1 MGHNNINMKTIRK
14 GDSRNLLNILTK
26 LSVEYNNDTED
37 ESIEYCCKS
46 SITLKNDLP
55 NLTPES
61 PKYITFHFKMYKI
74 LCRYSYKYSLSAT
87 TEFGD
92 KCLISKMEDTNILIQ
107 NIDKFILNFN

>member
-14 GDSRNLLNILTK
+14 GDSRNLLSILTK

-55 NLTPES
+55 NLTPDHLNIS
-61 PKYITFHFKMYKI
+61 HFTLKCIRYYVDILINTLYQQLQNLEISVSFQIWKILMNVYKI
-74 LCRYSYKYSLSAT
+74 
-87 TEFGD
+87 
-92 KCLISKMEDTNILIQ
+92 
-107 NIDKFILNFN
+107 